1 MIHPPPL
8 VNIQARTMRTY
19 IKQLRTQDYTSIR
32 DIFSETFLKEEIPI
46 SSLGYRWRNRS
57 HENSFG
63 IFSSAGDLLG
73 FALMCDGG
81 HVQYQKQ
88 KKHLQ
93 ENQSE
98 KKTIASR
105 YLSFLAVH
113 PAYRGSSL
121 GSDLLLFLLQNAV
134 HDKKSICLYPLD
146 NTRLKH
152 WYIRNGFYIT
162 TKDYFNFHSHY
173 TRRQALFLNNIM
185 STE

>member
-1 MIHPPPL
+1 
-8 VNIQARTMRTY
+8 MRTY
-19 IKQLRTQDYTSIR
+19 IKQLQTQDYASIR
-32 DIFSETFLKEEIPI
+32 DIFCETFLKEEIPI

-88 KKHLQ
+88 KKHLAT
-93 ENQSE
+93 E
-98 KKTIASR
+98 KTNDSLSR

-121 GSDLLLFLLQNAV
+121 GSDLLMFLLQNSV
-134 HDKKSICLYPLD
+134 KNKKSICLYPLD

-162 TKDYFNFHSHY
+162 SKDYFNFHSHY
-173 TRRQALFLNNIM
+173 TRRQALFLNSIM
-185 STE
+185 NTD

>member
-1 MIHPPPL
+1 MIHPPRPFK
-8 VNIQARTMRTY
+8 IQALTMRTY
-19 IKQLRTQDYTSIR
+19 IKQLLTQDYASIR

-93 ENQSE
+93 NTE
-98 KKTIASR
+98 KTNDTLSR

-121 GSDLLLFLLQNAV
+121 GSDLLMFLLQNSV
-134 HDKKSICLYPLD
+134 KNKKSICLYPLD

-162 TKDYFNFHSHY
+162 SKDYFNFHSHY
-173 TRRQALFLNNIM
+173 TRRQALFLNSIM
-185 STE
+185 NTE